1 MLRRR
6 LLVGELVVEEALL
19 EVGCLDLDLDRV
31 AQAEDLAGAL
41 AADQVVLLVEVEE
54 VGLDEQQPGQKL
66 RFVASAHGK
75 WRLSWTEPR
84 SEGPGSRMEPSIR
97 PPRA

>member
-54 VGLDEQQPGQKL
+54 VGLDKRQSGSKL
-66 RFVASAHGK
+66 RFVDLARGK
-75 WRLSWTEPR
+75 
-84 SEGPGSRMEPSIR
+84 
-97 PPRA
+97 